1 MIPNFVEIKNFN
13 IMKTSL
19 HEHLQWLPD
28 PRTNNKQ
35 HLLIDVII
43 LTIIAVISGA
53 NSWDSIEIYANK
65 KKDFLSKILELPNGI
80 PSHDTINRI
89 ISSLHV
95 EKFNALFID
104 WVNSIKNNNILKEVI
119 AIDGKALRRSKDS
132 FHEQPAIHIVNAWAS
147 SNELVLGQLK
157 TADKS
162 NEITAI
168 PLLLNL
174 LDIKDS
180 IITIDAMGTQKEIA
194 ETIIKAEADYILA
207 LKGNQGYLNDNV
219 RNQFNVQKI
228 ASTYEMVEKNRG
240 RIETRKCEVITNLEY
255 LNDISGWKGLKSI
268 VKITAIRE
276 VKEKKSVEERFYIS
290 SLLDEAK
297 NYNSYIR
304 QHWGVE
310 NSLHWTLDMT
320 FGEDY
325 QRKRK
330 KKAAQN
336 FSLIQKFALNLLR
349 KEKSTKASLVSKR
362 LMAGWDDEYLMKIL
376 GVHMR

>member
-1 MIPNFVEIKNFN
+1 
-13 IMKTSL
+13 MKTSL
-19 HEHLQWLPD
+19 HEHLKWLPD
-28 PRTNNKQ
+28 PRRRGGNKQ
-35 HLLIDVII
+35 HLLIDIVI

-53 NSWDSIEIYANK
+53 TSWDSIELYGNK

-80 PSHDTINRI
+80 PSHDTISRV
-89 ISSLHV
+89 ISMLNA
-95 EKFNALFID
+95 EKFGSLFID
-104 WVNSIKNNNILKEVI
+104 WVNSIKNDNILKEII
-119 AIDGKALRRSKDS
+119 AIHGKTVRRSKDS
-132 FHEQPAIHIVNAWAS
+132 YHNQPAIHIVNAWAS
-147 SNELVLGQLK
+147 SNEMVLGQFK

-168 PLLLNL
+168 PLLLKL
-174 LDIKDS
+174 LDIEGS

-194 ETIIKAEADYILA
+194 KTIIKENADYILA
-207 LKGNQGYLNDNV
+207 LKGNQGNLNDNV
-219 RNQFNVQKI
+219 RNQFTIQNI
-228 ASTYEMVEKNRG
+228 ASTAQTLEKNRG

-255 LNDISGWKGLKSI
+255 IDDLEGWDGLKSL
-268 VKITAIRE
+268 VKITATRE
-276 VKEKKSVEERFYIS
+276 IKGKTSVEEHFYIS

-330 KKAAQN
+330 NKAAQN
-336 FSLIQKFALNLLR
+336 FSLIQKFALNLLK
-349 KEKSTKASLVSKR
+349 KEKSVKATLVSKR
-362 LMAGWDDEYLMKIL
+362 LMAGWDDKYLMEIL
-376 GVHMR
+376 GVQMR

>member
-1 MIPNFVEIKNFN
+1 MMTNFVEIENFN

-19 HEHLQWLPD
+19 HKCLQWLPD

-35 HLLIDVII
+35 HLLIDIII

-53 NSWDSIEIYANK
+53 ESWDSIELYGNK
-65 KKDFLSKILELPNGI
+65 KKHFLSKILKLPNGI
-80 PSHDTINRI
+80 PSHDTINRV
-89 ISSLHV
+89 ISSLNA
-95 EKFNALFID
+95 EKFNVLFID

-119 AIDGKALRRSKDS
+119 AIDGKTLRRSKDS

-147 SNELVLGQLK
+147 SNQLVLGQIK

-168 PLLLNL
+168 PILLSL
-174 LDIKDS
+174 LDIEDS
-180 IITIDAMGTQKEIA
+180 IITIDAMGTQKKIA
-194 ETIIKAEADYILA
+194 KTIIKGQADYILA
-207 LKGNQGYLNDNV
+207 LKGNQSYLHDNV
-219 RNQFNVQKI
+219 RNQFKVQKI
-228 ASTYEMVEKNRG
+228 TSTHEIVEKNRG

-255 LNDISGWKGLKSI
+255 LDDVSKWKGLKSLI
-268 VKITAIRE
+268 KITAIRE
-276 VKEKKSVEERFYIS
+276 VKGKKSIEKRFYIS
-290 SLLDEAK
+290 SLLDQAK

-330 KKAAQN
+330 DKAAQN
-336 FSLIQKFALNLLR
+336 FSLIQKFALNLL
-349 KEKSTKASLVSKR
+349 KKDNSIKASLKSKR
-362 LMAGWDDEYLMKIL
+362 LMAGWDDKFLMKIL